1 MGERFFTITQFVLS
15 CIMFVCTS
23 IGVIAHISKGNIT
36 SFIGFIVAFILLV
49 LTWYLLRI
57 SWKEMREECNK

>member
-15 CIMFVCTS
+15 CIMFVS
-23 IGVIAHISKGNIT
+23 AAIGVIAHISKGNIT

-57 SWKEMREECNK
+57 SWKEMREECDK